1 MKLIM
6 LDFSKQSTFENECV
20 VEYTTKYEPMIIS
33 CKMKYNPEHLVK
45 HKEYDAVVKFWSFCW
60 WSQRDATKHSCH
72 ISNYCLPYSFI
83 ASKIEEIVEI
93 NLDCKKPYVKYR
105 TTLAGQQFE
114 MTLNYGEREE
124 DDQPIK
130 DTFQVGDWICG
141 LFKAQIKIQKER
153 KGKVK
158 EQC

>member
-6 LDFSKQSTFENECV
+6 LDFSKKSTFENECV

-33 CKMKYNPEHLVK
+33 CKMKYNPERLVK
-45 HKEYDAVVKFWSFCW
+45 HKEYDADVKFWSFCW

-141 LFKAQIKIQKER
+141 LFKAQTKIKKER
-153 KGKVK
+153 KRKVK
-158 EQC
+158 KQC

>member
-6 LDFSKQSTFENECV
+6 LDFSKKKTFENDCT

-33 CKMKYNPEHLVK
+33 CQMKYNPDFLVK
-45 HKEYDAVVKFWSFCW
+45 HKEYEADVKFWSFCW
-60 WSQRDATKHSCH
+60 WSQKDPSSRSSH
-72 ISNYCLPYSFI
+72 ISNYHLPYSFI

-93 NLDCKKPYVKYR
+93 NFDDKNPYVIYK

-114 MTLNYGEREE
+114 MILSYGTRDE
-124 DDQPIK
+124 DDPPIK

-141 LFKAQIKIQKER
+141 LFIA
-153 KGKVK
+153 KVK
-158 EQC
+158 IKKDSKRKEK

>member
-6 LDFSKQSTFENECV
+6 LDFSKKSTFENECF
-20 VEYTTKYEPMIIS
+20 VEYTTKYEPLIIS

-45 HKEYDAVVKFWSFCW
+45 HKEYDADVKFWSFCW

-124 DDQPIK
+124 DDQLIK

-153 KGKVK
+153 KRKVK

>member
-1 MKLIM
+1 MKLIR
-6 LDFSKQSTFENECV
+6 LDFSKKSTFENECI

-33 CKMKYNPEHLVK
+33 CKMKYNPEHLIK
-45 HKEYDAVVKFWSFCW
+45 HKEYDVDVKFWSFCW
-60 WSQRDATKHSCH
+60 WSQRDTTKHSCH

-130 DTFQVGDWICG
+130 DTFQVSDWICG

-153 KGKVK
+153 KRKVK

>member
-6 LDFSKQSTFENECV
+6 LDFSKKSTFENECV

-45 HKEYDAVVKFWSFCW
+45 HKEYDADVKFWSFCW

-72 ISNYCLPYSFI
+72 ISNCCHPYSFI

>member
-1 MKLIM
+1 
-6 LDFSKQSTFENECV
+6 
-20 VEYTTKYEPMIIS
+20 
-33 CKMKYNPEHLVK
+33 
-45 HKEYDAVVKFWSFCW
+45 
-60 WSQRDATKHSCH
+60 
-72 ISNYCLPYSFI
+72 
-83 ASKIEEIVEI
+83 
-93 NLDCKKPYVKYR
+93 
-105 TTLAGQQFE
+105 

-153 KGKVK
+153 KRKVK

>member
-6 LDFSKQSTFENECV
+6 LDFSKKSTFENECV

-33 CKMKYNPEHLVK
+33 CKMKYNPEHLIK
-45 HKEYDAVVKFWSFCW
+45 HKEYDADVKFWSFCW
-60 WSQRDATKHSCH
+60 WSQRDATKHSCY

-83 ASKIEEIVEI
+83 ASKIEEIIEI
-93 NLDCKKPYVKYR
+93 NLDCKKPYVKYM

-158 EQC
+158 KQC

>member
-6 LDFSKQSTFENECV
+6 LDFSKKSTFENECV

-45 HKEYDAVVKFWSFCW
+45 HKEYDADVKFWSFCW

-141 LFKAQIKIQKER
+141 LFKAQIKIQKEK

>member
-6 LDFSKQSTFENECV
+6 LDFSKKSTFENECI

-45 HKEYDAVVKFWSFCW
+45 HKEYDADVKFWSFCW
-60 WSQRDATKHSCH
+60 WSQRDAIKHSCH

>member
-6 LDFSKQSTFENECV
+6 LDFSKKSTFENECV

-45 HKEYDAVVKFWSFCW
+45 HKEYDADVKFWSFCW

-141 LFKAQIKIQKER
+141 LFKAQIKIKKER
-153 KGKVK
+153 KRKVK